1 MLYVLLTGEGGG
13 GGRGGGKG
21 VEVCVLCRVGLEV
34 DKCKIF
40 DSFKCNFN

>member
-1 MLYVLLTGEGGG
+1 MLYVLLTEGGEGGE
-13 GGRGGGKG
+13 GGKG

-40 DSFKCNFN
+40 DSFKYNFN